1 MDMKIL
7 QVLDRLIPYDAFLN
21 DLAARIVG
29 MIKADSSDPE
39 FVSQRKAYE
48 LFGRRNVERWKRQG
62 KVESY
67 KRPGKVEYR
76 TSDLRLLQRTV
87 QDYIEPPSREDDKD
101 NNKTKNRQ
109 TYLWLYI
116 QNISII
122 GIESITISQANN
134 KAITNE
140 GIETNMR
147 PRWRLFSQTHV
158 CGIGCKLQDTP
169 QIQGKRLYQ
178 AA

>member
-1 MDMKIL
+1 MTERFNYMDMKIL

-21 DLAARIVG
+21 DLAARIVE
-29 MIKADSSDPE
+29 MMKADSNDPE

-87 QDYIEPPSREDDKD
+87 QDYIEPPSKERTG
-101 NNKTKNRQ
+101 NNKKKQ
-109 TYLWLYI
+109 
-116 QNISII
+116 
-122 GIESITISQANN
+122 
-134 KAITNE
+134 
-140 GIETNMR
+140 
-147 PRWRLFSQTHV
+147 
-158 CGIGCKLQDTP
+158 
-169 QIQGKRLYQ
+169 KR
-178 AA
+178 